1 MNNEYRKT
9 CFTSCLIRE
18 LQTKTSYH
26 HTPIRMAKFF
36 FYKMTTPNAGEIREE
51 QKLLLIADG
60 NANVIATLEG
70 SLAVSYKATDNS

>member
-1 MNNEYRKT
+1 
-9 CFTSCLIRE
+9 
-18 LQTKTSYH
+18 
-26 HTPIRMAKFF
+26 
-36 FYKMTTPNAGEIREE
+36 MTTPNAGEIREQ